1 MLISFSV
8 QNYRSFAERQTI
20 SMVASVGAKR
30 KEQFSFPSGNSFAP
44 YVLRSACLF
53 GPNGAGKSSLVE
65 AFHFFRNFTISSAK
79 DTQEGEKI
87 DVTPFL
93 FDQKWRHR
101 PSEFEV
107 VFIHSGTLYQYGFA
121 VDEDRVWSE
130 WLFSRPNDSETKN
143 RTLFQREFDPS
154 DKTYYWRI
162 NRKNVKGAKELW
174 KNSTRDNALYLSTAI
189 QLKSSAF
196 NDIYHWIRTHFQIIR
211 TPERL
216 TPSFTA
222 AKLKEEE
229 WRTKILDLVRAVDIK
244 IKSVEIHEHD
254 AHLRDI
260 LLKLPEKTRN
270 ELVKKADGGGTISVK
285 RLEITSYHRGTDGE
299 LVGLD
304 FNEESDGS
312 RVIFSLAG
320 PWLDVLENGY
330 TLIVDELHNSLHP
343 LALKFLVKLFH
354 DPKSNCTNA
363 QLIFTSHVTSVM
375 SKGFMH
381 QDQVWLVEQDDAES
395 SVLFS
400 LSDYKVR
407 DVSAFHK
414 AYLDGRFGA
423 VPKLTEFVNG

>member
-1 MLISFSV
+1 
-8 QNYRSFAERQTI
+8 
-20 SMVASVGAKR
+20 MVASVGAKR

-53 GPNGAGKSSLVE
+53 GPNGAGKSSLVK
-65 AFHFFRNFTISSAK
+65 AFHFFQDFIISSAK
-79 DTQEGEKI
+79 DTQEGDKI

-93 FDQKWRHR
+93 FDQKWKIR
-101 PSEFEV
+101 PSEFEA

-143 RTLFQREFDPS
+143 RMLFQREFDPS

-162 NRKNVKGAKELW
+162 SRKNVKGEKELW

-196 NDIYHWIRTHFQIIR
+196 NNIFQWIRTHLKIIT
-211 TPERL
+211 TPERVI
-216 TPSFTA
+216 PSFTA

-229 WRTKILDLVRAVDIK
+229 WRAKVLELVHAVDIK
-244 IKSVEIHEHD
+244 IKAVEIHEHD

-260 LLKLPEKTRN
+260 LLQLPEKTRN
-270 ELVKKADGGGTISVK
+270 ELVKKTDEGRTLSVK
-285 RLEITSYHRGTDGE
+285 RLEITSYHQGKDGK

-312 RVIFSLAG
+312 QVVFSLAA
-320 PWLDVLENGY
+320 PWLDVLKNGY

-343 LALKFLVKLFH
+343 LALKFLVNLFH
-354 DPKSNCTNA
+354 DPESNFSNA

-381 QDQVWLVEQDDAES
+381 QDQVWLVEKDDAES
-395 SVLFS
+395 SVLFP

-407 DVSAFHK
+407 DVAAFQK

-423 VPKLTEFVNG
+423 VPRLAELVNG

>member
-320 PWLDVLENGY
+320 PWLDVLEKRIY
-330 TLIVDELHNSLHP
+330 VDCRRTPQQLASSCFKISGEFIPRSKIQLHQRSIDFYKSRNFGDVERIHASRPSL
-343 LALKFLVKLFH
+343 ACGTRRCGVF
-354 DPKSNCTNA
+354 
-363 QLIFTSHVTSVM
+363 
-375 SKGFMH
+375 
-381 QDQVWLVEQDDAES
+381 
-395 SVLFS
+395 
-400 LSDYKVR
+400 
-407 DVSAFHK
+407 SAF
-414 AYLDGRFGA
+414 LTLRLQSQGRFS
-423 VPKLTEFVNG
+423 FS